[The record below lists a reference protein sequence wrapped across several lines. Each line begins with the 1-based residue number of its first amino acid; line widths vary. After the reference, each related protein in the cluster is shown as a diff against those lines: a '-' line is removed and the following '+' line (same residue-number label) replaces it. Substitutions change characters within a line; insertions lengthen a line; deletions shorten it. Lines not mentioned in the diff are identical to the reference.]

1 MYLQK
6 IQEFFGGEMIGCD
19 EEGELYQGIV
29 WFMIVGM
36 EESIPS
42 PPETNIDANWVKA
55 ELLESSKFSLT
66 VISIAELLFVTNI
79 HRMCLVSRNCW
90 NMSTRIQMNCLCYT
104 NPEKSAFA
112 TMLSIIRNVPNNLL
126 KCKRFIF
133 PRFKFSGFKDLIN
146 VPERE
151 IA

>member
-1 MYLQK
+1 MIFDEMYLQK

-55 ELLESSKFSLT
+55 ELLEPLEILSNCDF
-66 VISIAELLFVTNI
+66 
-79 HRMCLVSRNCW
+79 HSRAIVCDKH
-90 NMSTRIQMNCLCYT
+90 
-104 NPEKSAFA
+104 P
-112 TMLSIIRNVPNNLL
+112 
-126 KCKRFIF
+126 
-133 PRFKFSGFKDLIN
+133 
-146 VPERE
+146 
-151 IA
+151 

>member
-1 MYLQK
+1 MIFDEMYLQK

-55 ELLESSKFSLT
+55 ELLESLE
-66 VISIAELLFVTNI
+66 I
-79 HRMCLVSRNCW
+79 
-90 NMSTRIQMNCLCYT
+90 
-104 NPEKSAFA
+104 
-112 TMLSIIRNVPNNLL
+112 LSNRDFHNRAIVCDKHP
-126 KCKRFIF
+126 
-133 PRFKFSGFKDLIN
+133 
-146 VPERE
+146 
-151 IA
+151 